1 MVGRGP
7 AESQSYNLYEM
18 IMCRDIIS
26 SAFEVITWSPT
37 NFSLSLLYVAQTSV
51 CDSGPTRSQTEV
63 CATRLDKLKF
73 VGLWRPIM
81 DINQLEVVVAVA
93 REKSFSR
100 AAETLH
106 RTQPAVS
113 QAIRRLE
120 AELGEPLFDRS
131 SKDGT
136 LTAAGVVLFEFAQ
149 QMLNLRHHA
158 HTALKELKDLHRGKL
173 TLSANEYT
181 VMYLLP
187 LVPLFR
193 ARHPHIKIEV
203 KRSLA
208 SRIASEILG
217 RETELGIVSFK
228 PNDPTVAAM
237 PVLMDELALIVA
249 PEHPLAA
256 KATVSVRELGA
267 ESFIAHN
274 VPSPYRERV
283 IRTFEKYK
291 TPLNIS
297 MELPTLEAIKRFV
310 ERGMGVALVPRL
322 TAQAEIARGQLAALT
337 VREMKLERRLH
348 LIYRKGATLSHAAR
362 AFLRVAK
369 ELQKAG
375 A

>member
-1 MVGRGP
+1 
-7 AESQSYNLYEM
+7 
-18 IMCRDIIS
+18 
-26 SAFEVITWSPT
+26 
-37 NFSLSLLYVAQTSV
+37 
-51 CDSGPTRSQTEV
+51 
-63 CATRLDKLKF
+63 
-73 VGLWRPIM
+73 M

-93 REKSFSR
+93 QEKSFSR

-136 LTAAGVVLFEFAQ
+136 LTAAGRVLFDFAQ
-149 QMLNLRHHA
+149 QMVNLRHHA

-187 LVPLFR
+187 LIPVFR

-208 SRIASEILG
+208 SRIASEVLG
-217 RETELGIVSFK
+217 RETEIGVVSFK
-228 PNDPTVAAM
+228 PNDPTVAAV
-237 PVLMDELALIVA
+237 PVLMDELALIV
-249 PEHPLAA
+249 PPNHPLAG
-256 KATVSVRELGA
+256 KTIVSVRELGA

-322 TAQAEIARGQLAALT
+322 TAQAEIARGQVAALT

-348 LIYRKGATLSHAAR
+348 LVYRKGATLSHAAR
-362 AFLRVAK
+362 AFLRVAR
-369 ELQKAG
+369 ELQKDPQAMNDKAVPPEAVG
-375 A
+375 G

>member
-1 MVGRGP
+1 
-7 AESQSYNLYEM
+7 
-18 IMCRDIIS
+18 
-26 SAFEVITWSPT
+26 
-37 NFSLSLLYVAQTSV
+37 
-51 CDSGPTRSQTEV
+51 
-63 CATRLDKLKF
+63 
-73 VGLWRPIM
+73 M

-93 REKSFSR
+93 QEKSFSR

-187 LVPLFR
+187 LIPLFR

-249 PEHPLAA
+249 PEHPLAG

-348 LIYRKGATLSHAAR
+348 LIYRKGATLSHAAL

-369 ELQKAG
+369 ELQKTG
-375 A
+375 V

>member
-1 MVGRGP
+1 
-7 AESQSYNLYEM
+7 
-18 IMCRDIIS
+18 
-26 SAFEVITWSPT
+26 
-37 NFSLSLLYVAQTSV
+37 
-51 CDSGPTRSQTEV
+51 
-63 CATRLDKLKF
+63 
-73 VGLWRPIM
+73 M

-93 REKSFSR
+93 QEKSFSR

-136 LTAAGVVLFEFAQ
+136 LTAAGVVLLEYAQ
-149 QMLNLRHHA
+149 QMLNLRQHA
-158 HTALKELKDLHRGKL
+158 HSALRELKDLHRGKL

-187 LVPLFR
+187 LIPVFR
-193 ARHPHIKIEV
+193 ARHPHIKIDV

-228 PNDPTVAAM
+228 PNDPTVTAL

-249 PEHPLAA
+249 PEHPLAQQA
-256 KATVSVRELGA
+256 DVSVRDLGA

-274 VPSPYRERV
+274 VPSPYRDRV
-283 IRTFEKYK
+283 VHTFQKYQ

-297 MELPTLEAIKRFV
+297 MEMPTLEAIKRFV

-322 TAQAEIARGQLAALT
+322 TAQAEISRGQLVALS
-337 VREMKLERRLH
+337 VREMKLERRLY

-369 ELQKAG
+369 ELSVKQPHG
-375 A
+375 

>member
-1 MVGRGP
+1 
-7 AESQSYNLYEM
+7 
-18 IMCRDIIS
+18 
-26 SAFEVITWSPT
+26 
-37 NFSLSLLYVAQTSV
+37 
-51 CDSGPTRSQTEV
+51 
-63 CATRLDKLKF
+63 
-73 VGLWRPIM
+73 M

-93 REKSFSR
+93 QEKSFSR

-136 LTAAGVVLFEFAQ
+136 LTAAGTVLVEFAQ
-149 QMLNLRHHA
+149 QMLNLRQHA
-158 HTALKELKDLHRGKL
+158 HSALRELKDLHRGKL

-187 LVPLFR
+187 LIPVFR

-228 PNDPTVAAM
+228 PNDPTIAAL
-237 PVLMDELALIVA
+237 PVLMDKLALIVA
-249 PEHPLAA
+249 PEHPLAQ
-256 KATVSVRELGA
+256 KSLVSVRELGA

-283 IRTFEKYK
+283 VSTFQKYK

-369 ELQKAG
+369 ELQKTG
-375 A
+375 V

>member
-1 MVGRGP
+1 
-7 AESQSYNLYEM
+7 
-18 IMCRDIIS
+18 
-26 SAFEVITWSPT
+26 
-37 NFSLSLLYVAQTSV
+37 
-51 CDSGPTRSQTEV
+51 
-63 CATRLDKLKF
+63 
-73 VGLWRPIM
+73 M

-93 REKSFSR
+93 QEKSFSR

-136 LTAAGVVLFEFAQ
+136 LTAAGIVLFQFAQ
-149 QMLNLRHHA
+149 QMLNLRQHA

-181 VMYLLP
+181 VLYLLP
-187 LVPLFR
+187 LVPIFR
-193 ARHPHIKIEV
+193 ARHPHIKIDV

-217 RETELGIVSFK
+217 RETEIGIVSFK
-228 PNDPTVAAM
+228 PNDPTVAAL
-237 PVLMDELALIVA
+237 PVLMDELALVVA
-249 PEHPLAA
+249 PDHPLA
-256 KATVSVRELGA
+256 KKTVVSVRELGA

-297 MELPTLEAIKRFV
+297 MEMPTLEAIKRFV

-322 TAQAEIARGQLAALT
+322 AAQAEIARGQLNALS

-375 A
+375 VKSVPPA

>member
-1 MVGRGP
+1 
-7 AESQSYNLYEM
+7 
-18 IMCRDIIS
+18 
-26 SAFEVITWSPT
+26 
-37 NFSLSLLYVAQTSV
+37 
-51 CDSGPTRSQTEV
+51 
-63 CATRLDKLKF
+63 
-73 VGLWRPIM
+73 M
-81 DINQLEVVVAVA
+81 DINQLEVLVAVA
-93 REKSFSR
+93 QQKSFSR
-100 AAETLH
+100 AAESLH

-120 AELGEPLFDRS
+120 TELGEPLFDRS

-136 LTAAGVVLFEFAQ
+136 LTAAGRVLFDFAQ

-158 HTALKELKDLHRGKL
+158 HTAIKELKDLHHGKL

-187 LVPLFR
+187 LIPLFR

-217 RETELGIVSFK
+217 RETEIGIVSFR
-228 PNDPTVAAM
+228 PNDPTVTAV
-237 PVLMDELALIVA
+237 PVLMDELALIV
-249 PEHPLAA
+249 PPDHPLAD
-256 KATVSVRELGA
+256 KKIVSVRELGA

-274 VPSPYRERV
+274 VASPYRERV

-297 MELPTLEAIKRFV
+297 LEMPTLEAIKRFV
-310 ERGMGVALVPRL
+310 EQGMGVALVPRL
-322 TAQAEIARGQLAALT
+322 TAQAEIARGQVAALT

-362 AFLRVAK
+362 AFLRVAR
-369 ELQKAG
+369 ELQKSSE
-375 A
+375 